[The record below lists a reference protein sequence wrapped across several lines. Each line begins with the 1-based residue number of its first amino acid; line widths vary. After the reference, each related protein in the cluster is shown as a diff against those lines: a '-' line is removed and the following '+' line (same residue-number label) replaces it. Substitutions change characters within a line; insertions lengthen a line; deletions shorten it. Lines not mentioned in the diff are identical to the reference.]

1 MIFLDELTRIAQH
14 SSRAVVF
21 AEAADARMIGAARR
35 LVERR
40 IADVILVGSA
50 ESIQDAATDSGLSLS
65 GLRIIDP
72 ARDAA
77 EYMKQFVEACASIPR
92 PLKPKIARKFMRR
105 PLMFGAMLVR
115 LGIAHAMIAGATVPT
130 KRVINAGLFVIGT
143 DADTS
148 TASSYFVMLFPTV
161 AGQPEKTLIFAD
173 CAFNISPSAS
183 QLSEIAMSTAK
194 TAQKILSEEP
204 RIAMLSFSSKG
215 SASHPYV
222 DKVTEALSLVR
233 EQQQNLNIDGEFQFD
248 AAFDARTARYKLSE
262 PSPVAGAANVFIFPD
277 LNAGNIGYK
286 IAQYLGGAQAI
297 GPILQG
303 FAHPISDLSRGAST
317 DDIVNTAIVLLA
329 ATSNSH

>member
-1 MIFLDELTRIAQH
+1 MTFLDELARIAQR
-14 SSRAVVF
+14 SSRVVVF
-21 AEAADARMIGAARR
+21 AEADDARMIGAARR

-40 IADVILVGSA
+40 IADIILVGSA
-50 ESIQDAATDSGLSLS
+50 ESIHAAARDSGLSLN

-72 ARDAA
+72 TRDAA
-77 EYMKQFVEACASIPR
+77 GYLERSIEACAAMPR
-92 PLKPKIARKFMRR
+92 PLKPNIAKRFMQK

-130 KRVINAGLFVIGT
+130 KQVIKAGLIIIGT

-148 TASSYFVMLFPTV
+148 TASSYFVMLFPTS
-161 AGQPEKTLIFAD
+161 ADQPEKTLIFAD
-173 CAFNISPSAS
+173 CAFNISPSAR
-183 QLSEIAMSTAK
+183 QLSEITISTAK
-194 TAQKILSEEP
+194 TAQKLLSDEP
-204 RIAMLSFSSKG
+204 RIAMLSFSTKG
-215 SASHPYV
+215 SASHPSV
-222 DKVTEALSLVR
+222 DKVTEALALVR

-262 PSPVAGAANVFIFPD
+262 PSQVAGAANVFIFPD

-286 IAQYLGGAQAI
+286 IAQYLGRAQAI

-329 ATSNSH
+329 AASN